1 MSIAIGVGGLI
12 VGALALVLG
21 EVRSRR
27 DQHHTLAL
35 ARGERWFAVRREVY
49 EEALRYMHRALRQV
63 TEAHDLGAGMNPPGE
78 PLSPDQEMYV
88 QVRMEIF
95 GAPEVTSTAK
105 EFFASLRAVDSYAR
119 MKANPGDA
127 DAKRSAQSE
136 MNKHRDEASDQV
148 AQVEVMM
155 REELANL

>member
-1 MSIAIGVGGLI
+1 VSIAIGVGGLF
-12 VGALALVLG
+12 VAALALVLG
-21 EVRSRR
+21 EIRSRR
-27 DQHHTLAL
+27 DQHHAL
-35 ARGERWFAVRREVY
+35 DQARSERWFAVRREVY

-63 TEAHDLGAGMNPPGE
+63 TETHDLGIGIAPPGE
-78 PLSPDQEMYV
+78 PISPDEEMHV

-95 GAPEVTSTAK
+95 GAPDVTSTAK
-105 EFFASLRAVDSYAR
+105 EFFASLRGVGYYAG

-127 DAKRSAQSE
+127 DAKRHAQRE

-155 REELANL
+155 RDELADL